1 MKWRRRHDKQI
12 RTMGIMPELPIVLRP
27 ANQPTD
33 CRVMPLPHPSIPADF
48 SDLQSLYDRPGFM
61 IRRAHQIAQK
71 LFLEESGGITTTQ
84 YGVMRIL
91 GAQPGLDQIG
101 VARLL
106 GQDHSTT
113 ALVIGKLAE
122 DGLVERKDGTDD
134 RRRKILA
141 LTPKGCV
148 LLREVGEAVRRS
160 NDRLML
166 AFGAEEAGQFLALL
180 RKFVEAF
187 NSVAPTPLETKRK
200 PGR

>member
-1 MKWRRRHDKQI
+1 
-12 RTMGIMPELPIVLRP
+12 MPLLHPST
-27 ANQPTD
+27 PTD
-33 CRVMPLPHPSIPADF
+33 F
-48 SDLQSLYDRPGFM
+48 NDLQSLYDRPGFM
-61 IRRAHQIAQK
+61 IRRANQIAQK

-91 GAQPGLDQIG
+91 DAQPGLDQIG

-122 DGLVERKDGTDD
+122 DGLVERKDGIND
-134 RRRKILA
+134 RRRKVLS

-148 LLREVGEAVRRS
+148 FVHEIGAAVHRS
-160 NDRLML
+160 NDRLVA
-166 AFGAEEAGQFLALL
+166 AFEPEEASQFLALL

-187 NSVAPTPLETKRK
+187 NSVTPAPLETKR
-200 PGR
+200 RRQR